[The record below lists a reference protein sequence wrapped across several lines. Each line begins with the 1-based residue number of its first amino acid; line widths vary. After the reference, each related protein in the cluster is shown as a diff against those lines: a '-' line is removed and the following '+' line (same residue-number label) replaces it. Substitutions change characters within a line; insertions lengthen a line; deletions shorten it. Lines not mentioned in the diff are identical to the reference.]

1 MAGISLRGFYCSGLS
16 RRAPP
21 ICLPQ
26 RKPRVFEPP
35 PPEFNWTG
43 LYHGIHAGGGVDHFA
58 FPFGIFA
65 PVRLKRF
72 TASPRQGYLTTDRVP
87 RRARVYFPMLEPSAS
102 ALNMPSLKTSR

>member
-43 LYHGIHAGGGVDHFA
+43 LYLGIHAGGGVDHFA

-65 PVRLKRF
+65 PVRVKRF
-72 TASPRQGYLTTDRVP
+72 TASPRQG
-87 RRARVYFPMLEPSAS
+87 
-102 ALNMPSLKTSR
+102 